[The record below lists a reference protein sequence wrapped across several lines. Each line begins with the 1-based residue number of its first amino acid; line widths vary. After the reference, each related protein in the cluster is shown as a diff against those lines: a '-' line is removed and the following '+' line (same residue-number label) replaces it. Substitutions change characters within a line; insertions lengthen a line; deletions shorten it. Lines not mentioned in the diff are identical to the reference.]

1 MSYVGNLLTTS
12 TVNSRNYNF
21 AKNKV
26 LESVG
31 LKQFQYRNAR
41 IKDAISKP
49 DIYLSERDAAI
60 KAIEDTAEK
69 KFKDT
74 FQKMLEKGFTHK
86 EAKNLALELTRNE
99 VETQLTILSREFP
112 ETLTSVS
119 YSSQAKVP
127 LSIKDFDE
135 SRISSVKSK
144 EEDLNA

>member
-1 MSYVGNLLTTS
+1 MSYIGNLLTTARADS
-12 TVNSRNYNF
+12 AEYGF
-21 AKNKV
+21 GKQKL

-41 IKDAISKP
+41 IKEAISNP
-49 DIYLSERDAAI
+49 QTYLDQRDAAI
-60 KAIEDTAEK
+60 KTIEAAAEK
-69 KFKDT
+69 KFKET
-74 FQKMLEKGFTHK
+74 FRTMVERGFTQK

-99 VETQLTILSREFP
+99 VETKLTILSREFP

-119 YSSQAKVP
+119 YSSKAKVP

-144 EEDLNA
+144 EEDLSA